1 MWEYTLLRGKVT
13 AHLDDEKKGLVE
25 VSLGGYDKDGD
36 KLHARVEQN
45 MAGIYWLP
53 EIGDVVEVFVPD
65 SPGYEAHVL
74 RVRRREGD
82 EQAAE
87 CWTETNDRKQ
97 IKTRSG
103 HTITLDDTQDKTS
116 LMIQSAGGLQWGMED
131 ETLTVTVRG
140 KDADTPKLLMDIK
153 NDEIKLS
160 AGQKLTVAC
169 GGASLEMDSSGNIS
183 IKAAGNLELIGKEII
198 LNAQNRLTAKGQEVE
213 IASGMTT
220 KIAGQTQL
228 ELSSSGITEVKGK
241 AVKLN

>member
-116 LMIQSAGGLQWGMED
+116 LMIQIAGGLQHAGWLASVFVKG
-131 ETLTVTVRG
+131 LVILLGGPCLGQGVRG
-140 KDADTPKLLMDIK
+140 PA
-153 NDEIKLS
+153 EHR
-160 AGQKLTVAC
+160 
-169 GGASLEMDSSGNIS
+169 
-183 IKAAGNLELIGKEII
+183 
-198 LNAQNRLTAKGQEVE
+198 NAF
-213 IASGMTT
+213 
-220 KIAGQTQL
+220 
-228 ELSSSGITEVKGK
+228 
-241 AVKLN
+241 